1 MDNSIMEEPRSRSP
15 APQNQS
21 QAMMELNNILS
32 ECKAVKGKS
41 SGELSE
47 EMQNLTLELGVE
59 TLKRKI

>member
-1 MDNSIMEEPRSRSP
+1 MSMDNSIMEEPRSRSP

-21 QAMMELNNILS
+21 QAMMELNNILD

-47 EMQNLTLELGVE
+47 EM
-59 TLKRKI
+59 